1 MENIEKNEIINT
13 EAIEDL
19 TTEATSS
26 NGSVIIKT
34 VGIIGLGVVGAA
46 LLTKYVVVPVVHK
59 IKRTIQQKKATK
71 KDNVAEAEEIDLS
84 DVELDEIPEIDE

>member
-1 MENIEKNEIINT
+1 MENIEKNEIVNT
-13 EAIEDL
+13 ETIEDL
-19 TTEATSS
+19 TTEATST
-26 NGSVIIKT
+26 NGSVIKT

-59 IKRTIQQKKATK
+59 VKRTIQQKKATK
-71 KDNVAEAEEIDLS
+71 KVNTAEAEEIDLS

>member
-19 TTEATSS
+19 TTEAASS
-26 NGSVIIKT
+26 NGSVIKT

-59 IKRTIQQKKATK
+59 VKRTIQQKKATK
-71 KDNVAEAEEIDLS
+71 KVNTAEAEEIDLS

>member
-26 NGSVIIKT
+26 NGSVIKT
-34 VGIIGLGVVGAA
+34 MGIIGLGVVGAA
-46 LLTKYVVVPVVHK
+46 LLTKYAVVPVVHK
-59 IKRTIQQKKATK
+59 VKRTIQQKKATK
-71 KDNVAEAEEIDLS
+71 KVNTAEAEEIDLS

>member
-19 TTEATSS
+19 TTEATSN
-26 NGSVIIKT
+26 NGSAIKT
-34 VGIIGLGVVGAA
+34 VGIIGLGVIGAT
-46 LLTKYVVVPVVHK
+46 LLTKYVVVTAVRKV
-59 IKRTIQQKKATK
+59 KRAIQQKKATK
-71 KDNVAEAEEIDLS
+71 KVNTADAEEIDLS

>member
-19 TTEATSS
+19 TTEATSN
-26 NGSVIIKT
+26 NGSAIKT
-34 VGIIGLGVVGAA
+34 VGIIGLGVIGAT
-46 LLTKYVVVPVVHK
+46 LLTKYVVVPAVRKV
-59 IKRTIQQKKATK
+59 KRAIQQKKATK
-71 KDNVAEAEEIDLS
+71 KVNTADAEEIDLS

>member
-19 TTEATSS
+19 TTEATSN
-26 NGSVIIKT
+26 NGSAIKT
-34 VGIIGLGVVGAA
+34 VGIIGLGVIGAT
-46 LLTKYVVVPVVHK
+46 LLTKYVVVPAVRK
-59 IKRTIQQKKATK
+59 DKRAIQQKKATK
-71 KDNVAEAEEIDLS
+71 KVNTADAEEIDLS

>member
-26 NGSVIIKT
+26 NGSVIKT

-59 IKRTIQQKKATK
+59 VKRMIQQKKATK
-71 KDNVAEAEEIDLS
+71 KVNTAEAEEIDLS

>member
-26 NGSVIIKT
+26 NGSVIKT
-34 VGIIGLGVVGAA
+34 VGIIGLDVLGAA
-46 LLTKYVVVPVVHK
+46 LLIKYVVVPVVHK
-59 IKRTIQQKKATK
+59 VKRTIQQKKATK
-71 KDNVAEAEEIDLS
+71 KVNTAEAEEIDLS

>member
-26 NGSVIIKT
+26 NGSVIKT

-59 IKRTIQQKKATK
+59 VKRTIQQKKATK
-71 KDNVAEAEEIDLS
+71 KVNTAEAEEIDLS
-84 DVELDEIPEIDE
+84 DVELGEIPEIDE

>member
-1 MENIEKNEIINT
+1 MANIEKNEIINT

-26 NGSVIIKT
+26 NGSVIKT

-46 LLTKYVVVPVVHK
+46 LLTKYVVVPVDHK
-59 IKRTIQQKKATK
+59 VKRTIQQKKATK
-71 KDNVAEAEEIDLS
+71 KVNTAEAEEIDLS

>member
-19 TTEATSS
+19 TTEAASS
-26 NGSVIIKT
+26 NGSVIKT

-59 IKRTIQQKKATK
+59 VKRTIQQKKATK
-71 KDNVAEAEEIDLS
+71 KVNTAEADEIDLS

>member
-19 TTEATSS
+19 TTEATST
-26 NGSVIIKT
+26 NGSVIKT

-46 LLTKYVVVPVVHK
+46 LLTKYVMVPVVHK
-59 IKRTIQQKKATK
+59 VKRTIQQKKATK
-71 KDNVAEAEEIDLS
+71 KVNTAEAEEIDPS

>member
-26 NGSVIIKT
+26 NGSVIKT

-59 IKRTIQQKKATK
+59 VKRTIQQKKATK
-71 KDNVAEAEEIDLS
+71 KVNTAEAEEIDLS
-84 DVELDEIPEIDE
+84 DVESDEIPEIDE

>member
-19 TTEATSS
+19 TTEATSN
-26 NGSVIIKT
+26 NGSAIKT
-34 VGIIGLGVVGAA
+34 VGIIGLGVVGAT
-46 LLTKYVVVPVVHK
+46 LLTKYVVVPAVRKV
-59 IKRTIQQKKATK
+59 KRAIQQKKATK
-71 KDNVAEAEEIDLS
+71 KVNTADEEEVDLS

>member
-59 IKRTIQQKKATK
+59 VKHTIQQKKATK
-71 KDNVAEAEEIDLS
+71 KDNTAEAEEIDLS